1 MPTFTR
7 SSFNLGGSYQPD
19 AMDQVEQWNA
29 NRGDQWS
36 RYAMDSQKER
46 TADDWRKEVA
56 LKQLGLQSEMYQGW
70 RADTAAARQAE
81 ADRWQKQFGYMQ
93 GKDTMEN
100 ERWGKQFGLQERA
113 ANLQLNEADRL
124 AQERAAEAAAL
135 ESVDPTQ
142 LGFTDPKAIA
152 AWKALP
158 AAARKGVIPNLFART
173 MERSML
179 PEDRATRGE
188 DVRGTMALEALSK
201 YEQQGQVTP
210 REAQQYAKASAEAQK
225 QGYGGTG
232 GAEPQQIK
240 AQEFAKQQARAI
252 IKQADDLAG
261 GLMGYASEAD
271 IQAIAD
277 ATDDLASIMERAGYK
292 PDDINAVMQEI
303 QARLEKVNANDFRT
317 ATR

>member
-1 MPTFTR
+1 M
-7 SSFNLGGSYQPD
+7 GGSYQPD

-36 RYAMDSQKER
+36 RYAMESQKER

-56 LKQLGLQSEMYQGW
+56 LKQLGLQSEMYQGG

-81 ADRWQKQFGYMQ
+81 ADRWSKQFGYMQ

-113 ANLQLNEADRL
+113 ANLQLGESERL

-135 ESVDPTQ
+135 DSMDFSS
-142 LGFTDPKAIA
+142 LGANAGYAKAAPRGLKAQIA
-152 AWKALP
+152 AQML
-158 AAARKGVIPNLFART
+158 T
-173 MERSML
+173 RSMDKAMR
-179 PEDRATRGE
+179 PEDRAERGE
-188 DVRGTMALEALSK
+188 DVRGSMALETLNK
-201 YEQQGQVTP
+201 YEQQGNLTP
-210 REAQQYAKASAEAQK
+210 RESQAYAKASAEAQK

-232 GAEPQQIK
+232 GSEPQQIK

-292 PDDINAVMQEI
+292 PEDINAVMQEI
-303 QARLEKVNANDFRT
+303 QTRLEKVNANDFRT
-317 ATR
+317 AVR